1 VNFWGII
8 NLKLLLDVLFAIG
21 FGLLLFSRVKEQRT
35 LWLLRGYL
43 FLVSTAWFI
52 QRYADLPLTSKLIDA
67 VVLAC
72 SLSLAILWQGELRR
86 LMELLGTGRLAVLL
100 GNPPKE
106 FRATST
112 TITQLVDTAGKLSQ
126 NRRGA
131 LIVVDLGS
139 DLRPEDFLYSGTN
152 IEAQLSTDLLI
163 NLFATDT
170 PLHDGAV
177 LVKGNKIISAG
188 VILPLSRQGISRYG
202 TRHLA
207 ALGITERFDRCICI
221 VVSEETGT
229 LSLAN
234 QGKLERPITSSR
246 LQELLVN
253 LIGNQNSIGTNK
265 SSLAIKKLV
274 KEVFQKVGIEE
285 SRLDSFPHQFS
296 GGMRQRVSI
305 AMALALKPKLL
316 IADEPTTSLDTIT
329 SFEIMQEIIHLCN
342 EFDTTLI
349 LISHDINLAAKWCKK
364 VAIIEKGS
372 IVEKGNVSDLSC
384 KTAVHHRKVANHY

>member
-1 VNFWGII
+1 VNFWGLI

-52 QRYADLPLTSKLIDA
+52 QRYAYLPLTSKLIDA
-67 VVLAC
+67 VVLVC

-86 LMELLGTGRLAVLL
+86 LMELLGTGRLTVLL

-106 FRATST
+106 FRAAST

-152 IEAQLSTDLLI
+152 IEAQLSTELLI

-246 LQELLVN
+246 LQELLAK
-253 LIGNQNSIGTNK
+253 LIGNQNPMGTSKSSIGKNNLTQKTNSDDNITIEVKEKEFNK
-265 SSLAIKKLV
+265 SENFTNL
-274 KEVFQKVGIEE
+274 KE
-285 SRLDSFPHQFS
+285 
-296 GGMRQRVSI
+296 
-305 AMALALKPKLL
+305 
-316 IADEPTTSLDTIT
+316 
-329 SFEIMQEIIHLCN
+329 
-342 EFDTTLI
+342 
-349 LISHDINLAAKWCKK
+349 
-364 VAIIEKGS
+364 
-372 IVEKGNVSDLSC
+372 
-384 KTAVHHRKVANHY
+384 

>member
-1 VNFWGII
+1 MNFWGFI
-8 NLKLLLDVLFAIG
+8 NFKIVLDVMFAAG

-43 FLVSTAWFI
+43 FLVSLAWFI
-52 QRYADLPLTSKLIDA
+52 QRYANLPLTTKLLDA

-100 GNPPKE
+100 GNPSKE
-106 FRATST
+106 FRAST
-112 TITQLVDTAGKLSQ
+112 TTVNQIVEASGKLSQ

-131 LIVVDLGS
+131 LIVVDFGS
-139 DLRPEDFLYSGTN
+139 DLRPEDFLYSGIN
-152 IEAQLSTDLLI
+152 IEAQLSTELLI

-177 LVKGNKIISAG
+177 LVKGNRIISAG

-207 ALGITERFDRCICI
+207 ALGISERFDRCICI

-246 LQELLVN
+246 LQELLIDF
-253 LIGNQNSIGTNK
+253 IGNPNSQSISK
-265 SSLAIKKLV
+265 SSTNRNV
-274 KEVFQKVGIEE
+274 T
-285 SRLDSFPHQFS
+285 S
-296 GGMRQRVSI
+296 
-305 AMALALKPKLL
+305 PKNV
-316 IADEPTTSLDTIT
+316 TTDIISNIVINKTI
-329 SFEIMQEIIHLCN
+329 N
-342 EFDTTLI
+342 
-349 LISHDINLAAKWCKK
+349 
-364 VAIIEKGS
+364 
-372 IVEKGNVSDLSC
+372 
-384 KTAVHHRKVANHY
+384 KTD

>member
-1 VNFWGII
+1 MNFWGFI
-8 NLKLLLDVLFAIG
+8 NLKFLLDVLFAVG

-43 FLVSTAWFI
+43 LLVSSAWFI
-52 QRYADLPLTSKLIDA
+52 QRYAYLPLTSKLIDA

-100 GNPPKE
+100 GNQPKE

-112 TITQLVDTAGKLSQ
+112 TITRLVDTAGKLSQ

-139 DLRPEDFLYSGTN
+139 DLRPEDFLYAGTN

-177 LVKGNKIISAG
+177 LIKGNKIISAG

-246 LQELLVN
+246 LEELLIN
-253 LIGNQNSIGTNK
+253 LIGNQNSLGTSKSNLNK
-265 SSLAIKKLV
+265 
-274 KEVFQKVGIEE
+274 
-285 SRLDSFPHQFS
+285 
-296 GGMRQRVSI
+296 
-305 AMALALKPKLL
+305 
-316 IADEPTTSLDTIT
+316 
-329 SFEIMQEIIHLCN
+329 
-342 EFDTTLI
+342 TTLSQKI
-349 LISHDINLAAKWCKK
+349 KTSDNITNRIN
-364 VAIIEKGS
+364 EN
-372 IVEKGNVSDLSC
+372 ESDKSESFSNI
-384 KTAVHHRKVANHY
+384 KD

>member
-1 VNFWGII
+1 MNFWGFI
-8 NLKLLLDVLFAIG
+8 NLKFLLDVLFAVG

-43 FLVSTAWFI
+43 FLVSFAWFI
-52 QRYADLPLTSKLIDA
+52 QRYANLPLTTKLIDA

-86 LMELLGTGRLAVLL
+86 LMELLGTGRLTVLL
-100 GNPPKE
+100 GNQPKE

-112 TITQLVDTAGKLSQ
+112 TITQLVDAAGKLSQ
-126 NRRGA
+126 NRKGA
-131 LIVVDLGS
+131 LIVVDSGS

-246 LQELLVN
+246 LQELLAK
-253 LIGNQNSIGTNK
+253 LIGNQNTMGSNK
-265 SSLAIKKLV
+265 ASLSKNVLS
-274 KEVFQKVGIEE
+274 QKT
-285 SRLDSFPHQFS
+285 DS
-296 GGMRQRVSI
+296 G
-305 AMALALKPKLL
+305 
-316 IADEPTTSLDTIT
+316 DN
-329 SFEIMQEIIHLCN
+329 II
-342 EFDTTLI
+342 
-349 LISHDINLAAKWCKK
+349 SDINKK
-364 VAIIEKGS
+364 ESEKS
-372 IVEKGNVSDLSC
+372 EIFINKKD
-384 KTAVHHRKVANHY
+384 

>member
-1 VNFWGII
+1 MNFWGFI
-8 NLKLLLDVLFAIG
+8 NLKFLLDVLFAVG

-43 FLVSTAWFI
+43 FLVSFAWFL
-52 QRYADLPLTSKLIDA
+52 QRYAFLPLTSKLIDA

-86 LMELLGTGRLAVLL
+86 LMELLGTGRLTVLL

-106 FRATST
+106 FRAAST
-112 TITQLVDTAGKLSQ
+112 TIMQLVDTAGKLSQ
-126 NRRGA
+126 NRTGA
-131 LIVVDLGS
+131 LIVLDLGS

-152 IEAQLSTDLLI
+152 IQAQLSTDLLI

-177 LVKGNKIISAG
+177 LVKGNKIVSAG

-234 QGKLERPITSSR
+234 QGKVERPITSSR
-246 LQELLVN
+246 LQELLVD
-253 LIGNQNSIGTNK
+253 LIGNQNPLAAPKSLSNK
-265 SSLAIKKLV
+265 STSTQKSDSNGNISNISEKEINKSGSLPNTK
-274 KEVFQKVGIEE
+274 
-285 SRLDSFPHQFS
+285 D
-296 GGMRQRVSI
+296 
-305 AMALALKPKLL
+305 
-316 IADEPTTSLDTIT
+316 
-329 SFEIMQEIIHLCN
+329 
-342 EFDTTLI
+342 
-349 LISHDINLAAKWCKK
+349 
-364 VAIIEKGS
+364 
-372 IVEKGNVSDLSC
+372 
-384 KTAVHHRKVANHY
+384 

>member
-1 VNFWGII
+1 MNFWGII
-8 NLKLLLDVLFAIG
+8 NLKLLLDVLFALG

-43 FLVSTAWFI
+43 FLVSSAWFI
-52 QRYADLPLTSKLIDA
+52 QRFAYLPLTSKLIDA

-112 TITQLVDTAGKLSQ
+112 TITQLVDAAGKLSQ

-131 LIVVDLGS
+131 LMVVDYGS

-253 LIGNQNSIGTNK
+253 LIGNQNSMGTNK
-265 SSLAIKKLV
+265 SSLGKNSLSQNTNLSGAITNGV
-274 KEVFQKVGIEE
+274 KEKEFNK
-285 SRLDSFPHQFS
+285 SDNLSN
-296 GGMRQRVSI
+296 
-305 AMALALKPKLL
+305 LK
-316 IADEPTTSLDTIT
+316 D
-329 SFEIMQEIIHLCN
+329 
-342 EFDTTLI
+342 
-349 LISHDINLAAKWCKK
+349 
-364 VAIIEKGS
+364 
-372 IVEKGNVSDLSC
+372 
-384 KTAVHHRKVANHY
+384 